1 MWQAILAAKDDL
13 PAKVPKP
20 SRKKRKTLPKPNPTS
35 EYSLRKN
42 PKKNLQL
49 NLHFFL
55 SLFIFGLVFSKF
67 FSDVFNNVYVS
78 CTHISQ

>member
-13 PAKVPKP
+13 SAKVPKP

-42 PKKNLQL
+42 PKKK
-49 NLHFFL
+49 FTAKFTF
-55 SLFIFGLVFSKF
+55 LFIFIYFWSSLFKIF
-67 FSDVFNNVYVS
+67 
-78 CTHISQ
+78 